1 MKPGRAKFL
10 EPKKAKK
17 VGNFDTLRSL
27 GIMKGTKKKP
37 AGNDNKPK
45 PTKINAYDDEETKN
59 IELSRLEREVRT
71 PRIIKRDQR
80 KGK

>member
-1 MKPGRAKFL
+1 MKPKKPKTAKFL
-10 EPKKAKK
+10 EPKKA
-17 VGNFDTLRSL
+17 NAFDTLRSL

-45 PTKINAYDDEETKN
+45 PTKINSYNDEEDKYIN
-59 IELSRLEREVRT
+59 LSRLEREVRT